1 MGDLLRQGCQ
11 WLAQQRGAHCAS
23 PVTYRRP
30 STGSGQA
37 TEAVID
43 ATFGR
48 TACEV
53 EDDRGLRV
61 GAEVIDFLV
70 SAEVF
75 APMFGEP
82 EAGDQIVVPSTGSGQ
97 AASTGSGQ
105 AASTGSG
112 QADGVVYEV
121 MDLAGQGHW
130 RWSGPYRTTMRIH
143 TKEIGL
149 E

>member
-1 MGDLLRQGCQ
+1 MGDLLRQGVQ
-11 WLAQQRGAHCAS
+11 WLEQQRATHCSS

-30 STGSGQA
+30 SAGSGQA
-37 TEAVID
+37 TEAVIE

-48 TACEV
+48 TRYEV
-53 EDDRGLRV
+53 EDEHGLRV

-82 EAGDQIVVPSTGSGQ
+82 EAGDQIVT
-97 AASTGSGQ
+97 
-105 AASTGSG
+105 
-112 QADGVVYEV
+112 DGVVYEV

-130 RWSGPYRTTMRIH
+130 RWSDPYRTTMRIH
-143 TKEIGL
+143 TKEMGPST
-149 E
+149 